1 MPSTHATFHEWPGGL
16 SWLAH
21 PDEPMQR
28 ASHALVA
35 DGAVW
40 IVEPLDA
47 DGVDEALGD
56 LGEVA
61 GVVVLLD
68 RHIRDAAAFAARYDV
83 SVYVPDV
90 LTAPEDDLGGAV
102 EWFDDV
108 LADTGYRTTA
118 VVIGRVW
125 REAVLVSPD
134 GSTVIVPE
142 AIGTNAFYTTPAER
156 AGVHAL
162 LRGWPPRRQLGDLA
176 PERLLVGHGAP
187 VLDDGGEALGDA
199 LAGARRRAPRA
210 LGGAVLEWLWK

>member
-1 MPSTHATFHEWPGGL
+1 MPSTHASFHEWPGGL

-40 IVEPLDA
+40 IVEPLEA
-47 DGVDEALGD
+47 EGVDEAIGGLGD
-56 LGEVA
+56 VA

-90 LTAPEDDLGGAV
+90 LTGPENDLGGAV
-102 EWFDDV
+102 ERFDDV
-108 LADTGYRTTA
+108 LADSGYRTRA
-118 VVIGRVW
+118 LVIGRVW

-142 AIGTNAFYTTPAER
+142 AIGTNPFYTTPAER

-162 LRGWPPRRQLGDLA
+162 LRVWPPRRQLGDLE

-187 VLDDGGEALGDA
+187 VLGHGGEALRDA
-199 LAGARRRAPRA
+199 LAGARRQAPRA
-210 LGGAVLEWLWK
+210 LGGAVLEWLRT